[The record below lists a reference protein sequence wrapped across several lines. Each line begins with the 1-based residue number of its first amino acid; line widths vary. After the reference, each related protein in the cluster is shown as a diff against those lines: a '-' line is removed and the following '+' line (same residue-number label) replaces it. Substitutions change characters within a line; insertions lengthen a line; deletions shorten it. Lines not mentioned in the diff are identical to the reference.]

1 MTKRLAAESK
11 AEHLAK
17 ELEKSQQTVYR
28 LRKKGGDVESHEHA
42 EAAPEAPREEK
53 PAEQEPVKQHAR
65 SITDRFCPECA
76 DENPDFKDEAWCV
89 DCSRPLGAK
98 DNLPKLKACPNC
110 GGKSATSKKPTAKI
124 RWLP

>member
-11 AEHLAK
+11 SDHLAK

-42 EAAPEAPREEK
+42 EAAPEAPRVEEQA
-53 PAEQEPVKQHAR
+53 PAAEVKQHAR
-65 SITDRFCPECA
+65 SITDRFCPECG

-110 GGKSATSKKPTAKI
+110 GSKSATSKKPAAKI
-124 RWLP
+124 AWLP